1 MAVLVAYGLA
11 ARRVRPGLGSADGRA
26 MLAPGVVVILLVN
39 PNQFVQDCVLVYLA
53 LDVLAPLRP
62 AWRLP
67 AIVTAVAVADLT
79 FLDQQAPVLHLFPIA
94 LLLGLA
100 WTCGRALSGG
110 RVGSPVPDSA
120 LSATGPRAG

>member
-1 MAVLVAYGLA
+1 MLA
-11 ARRVRPGLGSADGRA
+11 A
-26 MLAPGVVVILLVN
+26 GVVVILLVN

-53 LDVLAPLRP
+53 LEVLAPIRP

-67 AIVTAVAVADLT
+67 ALVAAVAIADCT

-100 WTCGRALSGG
+100 WTCGRALTGG
-110 RVGSPVPDSA
+110 RVGWPAPDGA
-120 LSATGPRAG
+120 LPATEPRAG